1 MKDNFHSTNIDN
13 FVQVEPY
20 TEAQQEEFINFVYHF
35 TLRFASGLPID
46 NLEDTLSKIVEIS
59 AVQGLRNR
67 ILSQLTEIHR
77 YLQQGYE
84 WEYLPGRPVSLKSL
98 EFIIGELLHEWHGLL
113 PKALSGCVGLLRR
126 LKPKQT
132 ES

>member
-1 MKDNFHSTNIDN
+1 MKNNFHTTNIDN

-35 TLRFASGLPID
+35 ALRYASGLPLS
-46 NLEDTLSKIVEIS
+46 NYEETLNKIVEIS
-59 AVQGLRNR
+59 AVQGLRDR
-67 ILSQLTEIHR
+67 ILSQLSEIHR
-77 YLQQGYE
+77 YLELGYE
-84 WEYLPGRPVSLKSL
+84 WEYMSQHPVSLKSL

-113 PKALSGCVGLLRR
+113 PETLAGCRGLL
-126 LKPKQT
+126 LKLVSRKF